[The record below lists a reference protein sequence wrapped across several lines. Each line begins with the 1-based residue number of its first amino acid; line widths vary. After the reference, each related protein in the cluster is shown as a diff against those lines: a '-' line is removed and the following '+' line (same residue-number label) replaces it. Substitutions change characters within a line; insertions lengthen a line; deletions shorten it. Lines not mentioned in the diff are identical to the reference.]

1 VAQAAENSRQ
11 PSCLQQTKATCVDA
25 DTQGYGKVQGLRSCP
40 WELPT
45 QASPF
50 STALSLPD

>member
-25 DTQGYGKVQGLRSCP
+25 DTQDYGKVQGLRSCP
-40 WELPT
+40 
-45 QASPF
+45 
-50 STALSLPD
+50 